1 MSAQV
6 LILFCVSLIA
16 LVSTGMVVSLA
27 LSWTALVVLL
37 ALALVP
43 LALLA
48 PGLWRGRVRS
58 YRIASIVSIFYVGF
72 ALMETIARPAQRWL
86 PGLLLL
92 AATALITL
100 CIVAIRQSAVR
111 RWPAAPDE

>member
-1 MSAQV
+1 MSIHA
-6 LILFCVSLIA
+6 LILVCLSLIA
-16 LVSTGMVVSLA
+16 LASAGMVVSLE
-27 LSWTALVVLL
+27 LSGTVLVLLL
-37 ALALVP
+37 ALALGP

-48 PGLWRGRVRS
+48 PGLWRERVRS

-72 ALMETIARPAQRWL
+72 GLMEAVARPAQRWL

-92 AATALITL
+92 AATALISL

-111 RWPAAPDE
+111 RWPSAPDE